1 MWASSHRVLEA
12 SVSVRHPMTFSDLLI
27 EQWRRAIIKEKVA
40 AKQRRL
46 VIAASLVCP
55 SSLDEITIVTRIGR
69 LRLPRNLS
77 GTT

>member
-12 SVSVRHPMTFSDLLI
+12 SVSVRHPMTYSDCCSK
-27 EQWRRAIIKEKVA
+27 WRWAIIKEKVA

-55 SSLDEITIVTRIGR
+55 SSLDEITVVTRIRR
-69 LRLPRNLS
+69 LRLLRNLG